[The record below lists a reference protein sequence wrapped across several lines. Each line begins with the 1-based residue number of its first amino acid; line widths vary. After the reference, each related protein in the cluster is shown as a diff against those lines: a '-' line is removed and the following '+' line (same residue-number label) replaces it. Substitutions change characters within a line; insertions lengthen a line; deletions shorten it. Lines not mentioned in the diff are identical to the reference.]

1 VIAFAL
7 YVVTVLA
14 AASGV
19 CGHPPLLPRLARQ
32 AWVRLGPDE
41 AHGATCAPA
50 GGPQAPSRGSRD
62 AETPPE
68 ASQAP
73 SRPAPSWAHTDKDAA

>member
-1 VIAFAL
+1 VIAFAV

-32 AWVRLGPDE
+32 AWARLGPGE

-50 GGPQAPSRGSRD
+50 GAPHSPSAVSRD
-62 AETPPE
+62 APGAPE

-73 SRPAPSWAHTDKDAA
+73 SRPSPTWSQP